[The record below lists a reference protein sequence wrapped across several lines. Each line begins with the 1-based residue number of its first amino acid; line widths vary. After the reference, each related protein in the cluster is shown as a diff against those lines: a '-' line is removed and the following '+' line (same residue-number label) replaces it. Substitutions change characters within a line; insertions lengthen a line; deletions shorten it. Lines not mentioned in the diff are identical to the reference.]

1 MNDPREDRSVRDCH
15 ERAIFLAEL
24 AAGMATPE
32 WKAWAVAYMAASPGK
47 SGAGL
52 PE

>member
-1 MNDPREDRSVRDCH
+1 MVHERTVAFAIVK

-32 WKAWAVAYMAASPGK
+32 WKSWAVARLSAD
-47 SGAGL
+47 
-52 PE
+52 